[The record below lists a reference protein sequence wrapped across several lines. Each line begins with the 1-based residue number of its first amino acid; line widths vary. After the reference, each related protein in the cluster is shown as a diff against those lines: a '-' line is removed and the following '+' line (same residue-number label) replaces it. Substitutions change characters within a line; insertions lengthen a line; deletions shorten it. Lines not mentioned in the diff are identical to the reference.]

1 MSRSTAYPRFLD
13 DVDDDEGDVLADV
26 VDRRQDGQRVA
37 RERQLH
43 DLQQL
48 DHLAQRDRAGP
59 GEKKPKLVGPSN
71 LRISWCKLATNIV
84 MSCLNY

>member
-26 VDRRQDGQRVA
+26 VDRRQDGQRVP

-59 GEKKPKLVGPSN
+59 GEKSQNWLVQ
-71 LRISWCKLATNIV
+71 IV
-84 MSCLNY
+84 QAAQIAI